1 MQRENIF
8 TTRDSS
14 AIKQDIRPLSVAIV
28 NLMPKKEETELQLLR
43 MLSNTA
49 LQINIDLVRMESY
62 NPNNSDA
69 KRLKSFYKTYDDIK
83 NNKYDAM
90 IITGAHIE
98 TLAYEKIKYWEELKT
113 IFEFDK
119 LKEIIGDGA
128 QVYQEDAINPVAKKN
143 ITIKILNTNDPDNHG
158 TIIKD

>member
-1 MQRENIF
+1 MQL
-8 TTRDSS
+8 T
-14 AIKQDIRPLSVAIV
+14 L
-28 NLMPKKEETELQLLR
+28 
-43 MLSNTA
+43 
-49 LQINIDLVRMESY
+49 INIGAILIK
-62 NPNNSDA
+62 NNSDA

-90 IITGAHIE
+90 IITGAPIE

-143 ITIKILNTNDPDNHG
+143 ITIKILNTNDPENHG
-158 TIIKD
+158 TIIIEEKLRPRLTHLGLNFSSIIL